1 MWCSLKTLLLR
12 MTILYTETR
21 NVFVTLKCLAGM
33 YVTKNLHLKSSEDVH
48 IIFIRNF
55 TKSLPF
61 DTAVKYSF
69 VYAVGLRAVHH

>member
-1 MWCSLKTLLLR
+1 

-21 NVFVTLKCLAGM
+21 NVFVKLTCLAGM
-33 YVTKNLHLKSSEDVH
+33 YYVTKNLHLKSFEDVH
-48 IIFIRNF
+48 IIFI
-55 TKSLPF
+55 KSLPF

>member
-1 MWCSLKTLLLR
+1 

-21 NVFVTLKCLAGM
+21 NVFVKFKCLAGM

-48 IIFIRNF
+48 IIFI
-55 TKSLPF
+55 KSLPF